1 MTRVLVPVA
10 VLEGESVSSGLI
22 SLLGAVDVTVLGYH
36 VLPEQTPPDQAR
48 LQFEERAT
56 AALEAINEDF
66 RAAGGAADHRL
77 VFTHD
82 REQTIERVTDEIDA
96 DAFAVPG
103 TTGDVDRILVSL
115 SGDVDVDRILSFVEA
130 LVADRAIGVTLFLAA
145 GDQMPD
151 DAGDDSDGD
160 ADDAGDDSDGD
171 AGDDSDGDDG
181 DEGDEGDVDD
191 DGDVHGTAEDRL
203 AATADRL
210 REAGIDVDTTLAG
223 DGSAFNALIDAVP
236 DHDAVVIGERAP
248 SFRSFVFGDE
258 SERVAAASVGPV
270 LVVRDRRD
278 TAEGDADATPAED
291 EV

>member
-10 VLEGESVSSGLI
+10 VLEGGAVSPGLM
-22 SLLGAVDVTVLGYH
+22 SLLGTVDVTVLGYH

-48 LQFEERAT
+48 LQFGERAT
-56 AALEAINEDF
+56 AALEDLSEEF
-66 RAAGGAADHRL
+66 RAAGGDADHRL

-82 REQTIERVTDEIDA
+82 REQTIQRVAGEADA
-96 DAFAVPG
+96 DAFAISG

-151 DAGDDSDGD
+151 DAGDDGDGD
-160 ADDAGDDSDGD
+160 ADDDS
-171 AGDDSDGDDG
+171 DG
-181 DEGDEGDVDD
+181 DEGDEGDEGGVDD
-191 DGDVHGTAEDRL
+191 ADGTHGTAETRL
-203 AATADRL
+203 AAAADRL
-210 REAGIDVDTTLAG
+210 REAGIDADTTLAG

-278 TAEGDADATPAED
+278 TAEGDADATPEED
-291 EV
+291 GE